1 MFVKVTVVI
10 CHYIHMQLTMEQYL
24 IQLSEILHIHLQMV
38 LIELCLKRIFCKLP
52 HTIHHVSLCIQLH
65 NYVHMYLLLIVIL
78 MLKRDFVT
86 VATGWATYMVIP
98 LKPYSNINNWEC
110 TVVKPQ
116 HIYGS
121 YTYNWKRSHKH
132 HKITS

>member
-1 MFVKVTVVI
+1 VFVKVTVVI

-86 VATGWATYMVIP
+86 VATG
-98 LKPYSNINNWEC
+98 
-110 TVVKPQ
+110 
-116 HIYGS
+116 
-121 YTYNWKRSHKH
+121 
-132 HKITS
+132 